1 MDHHLL
7 MKWMQ
12 SGMTVV
18 PTILLEQYKNIGIS
32 TEEFVLLVHLKSFL
46 DKGETFPNIE
56 EIAQR
61 MGLSS
66 EKTFEMIHR
75 LIHKKVLEIQTGSD
89 EEGKSKDTY
98 SLNLLWEKLAV
109 QLTQQTTEKVQQE
122 EVHSEE
128 RLFRTFE
135 EEFGRPLSPIELQTI
150 GMWLDDDK
158 YPLELI
164 EMALREAVLNQVYSL
179 KYVDRILLN
188 WEKKNIRTKAQV
200 EKESQSYRNKKT
212 ADSGHNDQQ
221 KPTKPVPLHNWLDDE
236 K

>member
-18 PTILLEQYKNIGIS
+18 PTVLLEHYQNIGLS

-46 DKGETFPNIE
+46 DKGETFPDIE

-61 MGLSS
+61 MGLTS

-98 SLNLLWEKLAV
+98 SLDLLWEKLAV
-109 QLTQQTTEKVQQE
+109 QLTQQTTKKVQQE

-150 GMWLDDDK
+150 GMWLDEDK

-188 WEKKNIRTKAQV
+188 WEKKNIRSKAQV
-200 EKESQSYRNKKT
+200 EKESQSYRNKKM
-212 ADSGHNDQQ
+212 ADNGQNDQQ

>member
-18 PTILLEQYKNIGIS
+18 PTVLLEHYQNIGLS

-46 DKGETFPNIE
+46 DKGETFPDIE

-61 MGLSS
+61 MGLTS

-98 SLNLLWEKLAV
+98 SLDLLWEKLAV
-109 QLTQQTTEKVQQE
+109 QLTQQTTKKVQQE

-150 GMWLDDDK
+150 GMWLDEDK
-158 YPLELI
+158 YSLELI

-188 WEKKNIRTKAQV
+188 WEKKNIRSKAQV
-200 EKESQSYRNKKT
+200 EKESQSYRNKKM
-212 ADSGHNDQQ
+212 ADNGQNDQQ